1 MFDINLIFIPLF
13 GFLIGLLVSM
23 LGGGGGGLYVPVL
36 TLLFGVPTQVAV
48 ATSLASVLPT
58 SAMGALSHY
67 QEGNVDIRTGL
78 ILGIGGIVGTL
89 IGAYIANMISPLLL
103 RKILGI
109 FTLIM
114 VIPMIRSALKRRENT
129 DEGEKVDESENGDKC
144 EKVDENKKGIESK
157 KGDENKKEPTTLTGS
172 KRVIASF
179 FGVASGLMAGIFG
192 ISGTPP
198 VTAGLYSLGLPAIM
212 VVGTSIFV
220 LIFNSIAGIGG
231 YFLLGRLDLTLIIL
245 LGSGAAVGA
254 FLGPKL
260 LKKIDPNTMEK
271 IYAPLLVSIMLILG
285 LAMILA

>member
-1 MFDINLIFIPLF
+1 MDVNLILLPLF

-58 SAMGALSHY
+58 TAVGALSHHR
-67 QEGNVDIRTGL
+67 EGNVDIRTGL
-78 ILGIGGIVGTL
+78 ILGIGGIIGTV
-89 IGAYIANMISPLLL
+89 IGAYIANMIPPILL
-103 RKILGI
+103 RRILGI
-109 FTLIM
+109 FTLILL
-114 VIPMIRSALKRRENT
+114 IPMIRSALKRRKNT
-129 DEGEKVDESENGDKC
+129 DKC
-144 EKVDENKKGIESK
+144 K
-157 KGDENKKEPTTLTGS
+157 KGDESKKEFTTLTGP

-179 FGVASGLMAGIFG
+179 FGVASGLMAGVFG

-212 VVGTSIFV
+212 VVGTTVFV

-245 LGSGAAVGA
+245 LGGGAAVGA
-254 FLGPKL
+254 FIGPKL
-260 LKKIDPNTMEK
+260 LKKIDPMTIEK
-271 IYAPLLVSIMLILG
+271 IYAPLLVTISLTMG
-285 LAMILA
+285 LAMTLA

>member
-1 MFDINLIFIPLF
+1 MDINLILLPLF

-58 SAMGALSHY
+58 TAVGALSHHR
-67 QEGNVDIRTGL
+67 EGNVDIRTGL
-78 ILGIGGIVGTL
+78 ILGIGGIIGTV
-89 IGAYIANMISPLLL
+89 IGAYIANMIPPILL
-103 RKILGI
+103 RRILGI
-109 FTLIM
+109 FTLILL
-114 VIPMIRSALKRRENT
+114 IPMIRSALKRRKNT
-129 DEGEKVDESENGDKC
+129 D
-144 EKVDENKKGIESK
+144 KGK
-157 KGDENKKEPTTLTGS
+157 KGDKNKKELTRLTGP

-179 FGVASGLMAGIFG
+179 FGVASGLMAGVFG

-212 VVGTSIFV
+212 VVGTTVFV

-245 LGSGAAVGA
+245 LGGGAAVGA
-254 FLGPKL
+254 FIGPKL
-260 LKKIDPNTMEK
+260 LKKIDPMTIEK
-271 IYAPLLVSIMLILG
+271 IYAPLLVTISLTMG